1 MIDIKIAG
9 RMSIQQ
15 QTLDECG
22 YVAYL
27 KIQEEIREKK
37 EELHN
42 IEAKID
48 LVREAISIAVLKS
61 PEKKEIEIQ
70 NIYQPRLVY
79 FEEKRKE
86 KVNLNEFSI

>member
-9 RMSIQQ
+9 RMAIQQ

-27 KIQEEIREKK
+27 KIQEEIREKN
-37 EELHN
+37 EELRN
-42 IEAKID
+42 IEAKIE
-48 LVREAISIAVLKS
+48 LIREAISIAVMKS
-61 PEKKEIEIQ
+61 PEKNELEIQ

-79 FEEKRKE
+79 FENKIKE
-86 KVNLNEFSI
+86 KVNLN